1 LQQAIR
7 LRFSVAPTVNHIVF
21 SRRISMIVDR
31 ILRCIGRIGVC
42 ALGLVVLVPSAMAVK
57 PNHAMSPLLRLGP
70 QESLVQAP
78 GSTPAPN
85 YGIFTCQL
93 GLSVGQCYDPYQ
105 MRHAYQIDSLI
116 SAGYDGK
123 GHTIVIV
130 DSFQSPNI
138 KSQLNTYDSFYGLP
152 GLNGTGNA
160 ADPSLGTFTQ
170 IAPDGLTAFIPG
182 DGNMTG
188 WAEEISLDV
197 LWAHAI
203 APGANITL
211 VLAKSN
217 QDADIQSALQY
228 AVDHN
233 LGDVISMSF
242 GENESCMDPAILSA
256 QHAAFASATQKGIT
270 LFASSADQGAALNTC
285 DGNSWVKA
293 VSSPASDPLVTGVG
307 GTELHAADYCI
318 VGHTVPA
325 CDPSTAPAPGTWLG
339 EIVWNEGPTGDFQAF
354 FGATEATGGGFSVLY
369 DEPSYQKSTIPG
381 GKQRAVPDVGYN
393 AAILHGVLTYLDIPG
408 LAAGF
413 YRFGGTSAGSPQWS
427 GILAIA
433 NQKAGGRLGFLNSAI
448 YQIGKV
454 NKAYPASFHDIVD
467 GTNSAVEFDSLD
479 NEVDITGFSAGIGWD
494 ATTGFGSPMDTSLV
508 DYLIRYVSPGD
519 GNAAV
524 ATTKPKPHPKPIV
537 PGAMDPH

>member
-1 LQQAIR
+1 
-7 LRFSVAPTVNHIVF
+7 
-21 SRRISMIVDR
+21 MIVDR
-31 ILRCIGRIGVC
+31 ILRCIGWMGVC
-42 ALGLVVLVPSAMAVK
+42 ALGLVVLVPSALAVK
-57 PNHAMSPLLRLGP
+57 PGHAMSPLLRLGP
-70 QESLVQAP
+70 QEALVQAP
-78 GSTPAPN
+78 GGGPAPN
-85 YGIFTCQL
+85 YGLFTCQL

-116 SAGYDGK
+116 NAGYDGK

-130 DSFQSPNI
+130 DAFQSPNI
-138 KSQLNTYDSFYGLP
+138 VQQLNFWDGFYALP
-152 GLNGTGNA
+152 GLNGLGNPA
-160 ADPSLGTFTQ
+160 NPNLGTFTQ
-170 IAPDGLTAFIPG
+170 VAPDGLTPFVVG
-182 DGNMTG
+182 DGNMAG

-228 AVDHN
+228 AIDHN

-242 GENESCMDPAILSA
+242 GENESCMDPDILSA

-285 DGNSWVKA
+285 DGHSWVKA

-318 VGHTVPA
+318 PGVSVPA
-325 CDPSTAPAPGTWLG
+325 CSPSTSPSPGTWLG

-354 FGATEATGGGFSVLY
+354 FDATEATGGGFSILY
-369 DEPSYQKSTIPG
+369 DEPPYQKSTIHG
-381 GKQRAVPDVGYN
+381 GKQRAVPDVAYN
-393 AAILHGVLTYLDIPG
+393 AAILHGVLTYLNIPG
-408 LAAGF
+408 VTGPAGAF
-413 YRFGGTSAGSPQWS
+413 FRFGGTSAGSPQWA

-467 GTNSAVEFDSLD
+467 GTNSALEFDSDD
-479 NEVDITGFSAGIGWD
+479 NPVDITGFAASVGWD
-494 ATTGFGSPMDTSLV
+494 ATTGFGSPIDTSLV

-537 PGAMDPH
+537 PGTMDPH